1 MLHPDEI
8 RILLCCATFHWI
20 REHFLGNPCDVLIWP
35 PKFLNKMAT
44 ATTTE
49 YRRQKIEYSVDKPL
63 NKEPPV
69 KKLISSFITPEDAAY
84 DRNHGPIPHLAGE
97 KHRVV
102 VDGIVSR
109 PLSLSMEDLRTKYPQ
124 HEVICALQCAGNRRH
139 TMRTL
144 LKEVEGIDWMDAAV
158 MNCKWKGPRLRDIL
172 NAAGVR
178 SIVKPAKGAKS
189 GLHVAFSCYAVQCQN
204 DDWFGGSIDL
214 DTCLSLDAEVIL
226 ALEMNDKPLS
236 PKHGYPVRVVIPGVA
251 GARWVK
257 WLDRITVQQEE
268 SSNFYE
274 QHDYKILPPEVVD
287 SKIAEKYWNKVPPM
301 TDMPINS
308 VIAVPDD
315 NETVNLS
322 PSGTI
327 EVRGY
332 AVPRGNQ
339 GPVTRVEVSTDD
351 GKSWSE
357 AEIQSKHVNKWS
369 WVLWKASI
377 RIEKGR
383 GKQILSRATDAGG
396 NTQQKYSQWN
406 LRGVGYNGYGVS
418 RNLTIV

>member
-1 MLHPDEI
+1 
-8 RILLCCATFHWI
+8 
-20 REHFLGNPCDVLIWP
+20 
-35 PKFLNKMAT
+35 
-44 ATTTE
+44 
-49 YRRQKIEYSVDKPL
+49 
-63 NKEPPV
+63 
-69 KKLISSFITPEDAAY
+69 
-84 DRNHGPIPHLAGE
+84 
-97 KHRVV
+97 
-102 VDGIVSR
+102 
-109 PLSLSMEDLRTKYPQ
+109 
-124 HEVICALQCAGNRRH
+124 
-139 TMRTL
+139 MRTL

-332 AVPRGNQ
+332 AVPRGDQ

-396 NTQQKYSQWN
+396 NTQQKHSQWN